1 MWSMATVV
9 LAVLAPAH
17 GRISPKR
24 AVGLVPRGGA
34 TKVVTVTTTTTTT
47 TTTTGD
53 DAFSP
58 SALSTTTRKITK
70 EEVVEALQKWCDG
83 VVMIGAIFKAG
94 GDYKTAA
101 KRFLDD
107 LYAFD
112 VVKDGNV
119 VLFKPTKA
127 SVVPFRHDIEGALSY
142 FAATGL
148 FPEDKGF
155 AITPFTKIRYKISG
169 VFIDSD
175 SATVL
180 GHYWFT
186 DLSGAEALAEYSF
199 QYVRDPTSG
208 KLKIVLHH
216 SSLPY
221 NPY

>member
-1 MWSMATVV
+1 MVGLVCLMSLWAAAAAKG
-9 LAVLAPAH
+9 L
-17 GRISPKR
+17 SPKK

-34 TKVVTVTTTTTTT
+34 TKTVTVTTTTTTT
-47 TTTTGD
+47 TTTSEDPYG
-53 DAFSP
+53 
-58 SALSTTTRKITK
+58 STTSRKITK
-70 EEVVEALQKWCDG
+70 EEVAEALQKWCDG
-83 VVMIGAIFKAG
+83 VVMIGAIYKAG
-94 GDYKTAA
+94 GDYKMAA
-101 KRFLDD
+101 KRFLDE

-112 VVKDGNV
+112 IVKEGNV

-127 SVVPFRHDIEGALSY
+127 SVVPFRHDLDGALSY

-148 FPEDKGF
+148 YPEDKGF
-155 AITPFTKIRYKISG
+155 AITPFTKIRYQISG

-186 DLSGAEALAEYSF
+186 DTSGKEALAEFSF
-199 QYVRDPTSG
+199 EYVRDPTSG